1 MSHQTASAG
10 SAGAAMEQ
18 APPRRPLH
26 AEPQERP
33 LQVHVHECDGGV
45 VVRLCGVAG
54 MVEAEGVRKQLET
67 LADEGAAVIVL
78 DLTDLAFIG
87 SAGLTAIVCAY
98 LKGRRHQGE
107 IRLAAPQPAVLGV
120 LERTRLTALFP
131 VYATVA
137 RAVIG

>member
-1 MSHQTASAG
+1 MSHQAASAG
-10 SAGAAMEQ
+10 SAGAGIEQ
-18 APPRRPLH
+18 VPPRRPLH
-26 AEPQERP
+26 TESWGFS
-33 LQVHVHECDGGV
+33 LHVHRYDGGV

-67 LADEGAAVIVL
+67 LADDDAAVIVL

-98 LKGRRHQGE
+98 LKGRRHKGE

-137 RAVIG
+137 QAVIG